1 MNALSIA
8 AVGLV
13 QASDRFDHA
22 SRDLVLATSGASDAD
37 PAKAIVDQAQAKT
50 EFSASVGVLRVAD
63 EMFKSLLDIKV

>member
-8 AVGLV
+8 AVSLV

-37 PAKAIVDQAQAKT
+37 PAKAIVSQAQAKT
-50 EFSASVGVLRVAD
+50 EFSASVGVLRVAN